1 MRAVLFRSDVDVTF
15 KSLEN
20 RRERVHVKVKNMS
33 YENVVNVSLV
43 EPNAIMKRADNGRI
57 KAVQVDVTKLSSTS
71 ETHGNTIGLMIQ
83 NVVKFDILMSK
94 TELEEITNQFN
105 KGTNLSTKSSGCF
118 IATKVEQSSTNSN
131 QSELNTH
138 RSIESFNIKRREP
151 NVINVILDNI
161 GFKGVNDITSRMSD
175 GVERANNCVQISRL
189 EAKVAT
195 GLRIQQ
201 HPEET
206 GREPIGDL

>member
-1 MRAVLFRSDVDVTF
+1 MNLRAVLFRSDVDVTF

-20 RRERVHVKVKNMS
+20 RRERVYVKVKNMS

-83 NVVKFDILMSK
+83 DVVELDILMSK
-94 TELEEITNQFN
+94 TEFEEITNQFN
-105 KGTNLSTKSSGCF
+105 KGTNLSTKSNGCF

-138 RSIESFNIKRREP
+138 RRIEGFNTKRREP
-151 NVINVILDNI
+151 VLNGNTTLLAVLTTSVKMPILCPFMFMFIKFNI
-161 GFKGVNDITSRMSD
+161 
-175 GVERANNCVQISRL
+175 APL
-189 EAKVAT
+189 
-195 GLRIQQ
+195 
-201 HPEET
+201 PE
-206 GREPIGDL
+206 L